1 MKRRANRRNRRKGA
15 RRKSLPRR
23 IAGNGAAFIA
33 RNPIAVGGAAAF
45 LFTLFFVSANAL
57 WYQPHTHQGAF
68 FPTRA
73 SGVDA
78 PARIGDGPP
87 AVVPRELETTIRVER
102 EDAAPAPGDPVI
114 QRVQAI
120 LRDLDLYAGSMDG
133 VAGPETRDA
142 IREYRRIMGLEQ
154 IGEIDEALLDQL
166 GAGPADR
173 TVSTILLPVTRPPA
187 ATPEADKGER
197 RGSVVARVQ
206 GGLRAFGNDHIEV
219 DGITGPQ
226 TREAIRE
233 FQALFGLEPTGEAD
247 EAVLSKMRDLGL
259 AG

>member
-1 MKRRANRRNRRKGA
+1 MKRRANRRKGA
-15 RRKSLPRR
+15 RRKSLPRW

-33 RNPIAVGGAAAF
+33 RNPIAVGGGGAF

-57 WYQPHTHQGAF
+57 WYQPHTHQDAF

-78 PARIGDGPP
+78 PARIGDGGPP
-87 AVVPRELETTIRVER
+87 AVVPRELETTIRMER

-120 LRDLDLYAGSMDG
+120 LRDLDLYAGSVDG

-142 IREYRRIMGLEQ
+142 IRDYRRIMGLEQ

-173 TVSTILLPVTRPPA
+173 TVSTTPLPITRPPA

-197 RGSVVARVQ
+197 RGSIVARVQ

>member
-1 MKRRANRRNRRKGA
+1 MKRRANRRKGA

-33 RNPIAVGGAAAF
+33 RNPIAIGGGGAF

-78 PARIGDGPP
+78 PP
-87 AVVPRELETTIRVER
+87 AVVPRELETTIRMER
-102 EDAAPAPGDPVI
+102 EDAAPGDPVI

-120 LRDLDLYAGSMDG
+120 LRDLDLYAGSVDG
-133 VAGPETRDA
+133 VAGPETKDA

-173 TVSTILLPVTRPPA
+173 TASTTPLPVTRPPA

-197 RGSVVARVQ
+197 RGSIVARVQ

-233 FQALFGLEPTGEAD
+233 FQALFGLEPTGKAD

-259 AG
+259 AS